1 MTSLREQATDA
12 MKRGQYLDAVDIY
25 TRLMPDSKSKH
36 VLLSNRSKA
45 YFDAGHYTQAAS
57 DARACIKL
65 QPAYQKGMWRLAKAT
80 SALGEHEE
88 AFRAYLTIIRCKGVR
103 ETIQKMDV
111 SGPAISAL
119 MSHIRQQGGTI
130 TSCVVAKDTSNV
142 RGVVVLENARPGTD
156 IIRVPYDAL
165 LTENAG
171 RMTSWGRDIVDKTHD
186 VAYDFVLYL
195 IFAVV
200 QRMIEDPNDPYI
212 ISLPSDYTYMSAF
225 WNERE
230 FAMLRGSHVI
240 EQVQKRQRLIRNE
253 YTFLKVNVPDFVDK
267 CPFERYAHFR
277 TMVCSRNF
285 TFRRHGQQE
294 RALVPF
300 ADLLNHD
307 TTPNTN
313 WFFDD
318 MSECFCVRAA
328 KKIEVG
334 DTLTDSYGKRN
345 NATLMSVYGFA
356 LHDNQYDY
364 VYCAGLYLFRNPELK
379 AARDHF
385 DELRANINGHSPL
398 KREVSMLQDI
408 RAKAARQAMEYLHS
422 WQEDVDWLEQHTEPS
437 VERFIRIATLSEKN
451 ILKAWID
458 IANECLRIR
467 SPRQHKKAKRR
478 WKKESK
484 GERIYLKYFAKLS

>member
-12 MKRGQYLDAVDIY
+12 MKKGQYLDAVDIY
-25 TRLMPDSKSKH
+25 TRLMSDSKSKH

-65 QPAYQKGMWRLAKAT
+65 QPTYQKGMWRLAKAT

-88 AFRAYLTIIRCKGVR
+88 AFRAYLAIIRCKGVR
-103 ETIQKMDV
+103 ETIQKLDV

-130 TSCVVAKDTSNV
+130 TSCAVAKDTSNV
-142 RGVVVLENARPGTD
+142 RGVIMLEKVRTGTD
-156 IIRVPYDAL
+156 VIRVPYDAL

-171 RMTSWGRDIVDKTHD
+171 RATSWGRDIVGKTNM
-186 VAYDFVLYL
+186 VAYDFVLHL

-200 QRMIEDPNDPYI
+200 QRMIQDPNDPYI
-212 ISLPSDYTYMSAF
+212 VSLPSDYTYMSAF

-230 FAMLRGSHVI
+230 FAMLRGSHII
-240 EQVQKRQRLIRNE
+240 EQVQKRQRFIRNE
-253 YTFLKVNVPDFVDK
+253 YAFLKANVPDFVDK

-294 RALVPF
+294 RALVPM
-300 ADLLNHD
+300 ADLLNHSGS
-307 TTPNTN
+307 PNTN
-313 WFFDD
+313 WLFDD
-318 MSECFCVRAA
+318 KSESFCVRAA
-328 KKIEVG
+328 STILVG
-334 DTLTDSYGKRN
+334 TTLTDSYGKRN

-356 LHDNQYDY
+356 LHNNPYDY
-364 VYCAGLYLFRNPELK
+364 VHCAGLYLFRNPELV
-379 AARDHF
+379 AAKDHF
-385 DELRANINGHSPL
+385 NEIRATTEGDSPL
-398 KREVSMLQDI
+398 KREVNMLQDI
-408 RAKAARQAMEYLHS
+408 RAKAARQMMEYTHS
-422 WQEDVDWLEQHTEPS
+422 RQDDVNWLEKNTELS
-437 VERFIRIATLSEKN
+437 VERFMRIATLSEKN

-458 IANECLRIR
+458 IVNECLRIR
-467 SPRQHKKAKRR
+467 SPRQHKRAKRR
-478 WKKESK
+478 WKRESN
-484 GERIYLKYFAKLS
+484 GERIYLKYFASL